1 MKTLNIGD
9 KEYVLEFSFQ
19 AAKHKQLI
27 NKMFKMLS
35 GSYLGRSGLTGAEDE
50 TKADR
55 ASALIDG
62 VADMYAE
69 MPDTVITAFYAGLME
84 NNAVMNEAEAG
95 KLLKQYF
102 KDSHDESATFPGMF
116 DLIKECMQDEWF
128 FQTDRPGQDAGEPGS
143 CNGGRGSGDS
153 RGSACSSVKPARP
166 GRTARRNRLL
176 QNN

>member
-27 NKMFKMLS
+27 NTMFKMLS
-35 GSYLGRSGLTGAEDE
+35 CSYLGRSGLTGAEDE

-102 KDSHDESATFPGMF
+102 KDNSKDDAATFPGMF
-116 DLIKECMQDEWF
+116 DLIKECMQDDGF
-128 FQTDRPGQDAGEPGS
+128 FKLTGLDKMLENQAAAMVAETQPAVPSKSWKTRTSDKAKS
-143 CNGGRGSGDS
+143 T
-153 RGSACSSVKPARP
+153 SAK
-166 GRTARRNRLL
+166 
-176 QNN
+176 

>member
-1 MKTLNIGD
+1 MIDISSRVYSNLAN
-9 KEYVLEFSFQ
+9 
-19 AAKHKQLI
+19 
-27 NKMFKMLS
+27 
-35 GSYLGRSGLTGAEDE
+35 DE
-50 TKADR
+50 TLKKYLKGSGTTKNDKADR

-116 DLIKECMQDEWF
+116 DLIKECMQDDGF
-128 FQTDRPGQDAGEPGS
+128 FKLTGLDKMLENQAATMVAETQPAVPS
-143 CNGGRGSGDS
+143 KSGKTRANS
-153 RGSACSSVKPARP
+153 KAKSTSAK
-166 GRTARRNRLL
+166 
-176 QNN
+176 

>member
-9 KEYVLEFSFQ
+9 KEYVLEFGFR

-102 KDSHDESATFPGMF
+102 KDNPKDDAATFPGMF
-116 DLIKECMQDEWF
+116 DLIKECMQDDGF
-128 FQTDRPGQDAGEPGS
+128 FKLTGLDKMLENQAAAMVAETQPAVPS
-143 CNGGRGSGDS
+143 KS
-153 RGSACSSVKPARP
+153 RKTGTSSKAKSTSAK
-166 GRTARRNRLL
+166 
-176 QNN
+176 

>member
-84 NNAVMNEAEAG
+84 NNAVMNEAEAW

-102 KDSHDESATFPGMF
+102 KDFRMYADAATFPGMF
-116 DLIKECMQDEWF
+116 DLIKQCMQDDGF
-128 FQTDRPGQDAGEPGS
+128 FKLTGLDKMLENQAAAMVAETQPAVPS
-143 CNGGRGSGDS
+143 KS
-153 RGSACSSVKPARP
+153 RKTGTSSKAKSTSAK
-166 GRTARRNRLL
+166 
-176 QNN
+176 